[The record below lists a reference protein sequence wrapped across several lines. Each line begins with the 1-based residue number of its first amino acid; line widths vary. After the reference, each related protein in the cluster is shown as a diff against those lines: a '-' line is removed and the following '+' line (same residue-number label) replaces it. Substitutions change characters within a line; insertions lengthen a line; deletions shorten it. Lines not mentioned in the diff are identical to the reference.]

1 MSLIHLVRH
10 GQASAGTDNYDR
22 LSDIG
27 REQSRILGN
36 WWLSHG
42 FAPNLAF
49 HGSLE
54 RQRDTALISLQALAE
69 NTQIANIK
77 EHAGLNEYDHR
88 IIESHF
94 APDEVSYTPEA
105 MGFDDYFGI
114 ISRWRDNT
122 SNQPESS
129 LQAACEPWQEFKAR
143 GWNTV
148 QELTS
153 NGDEK
158 SESVFFTSGG
168 VIATLLA
175 TVLDLDFE
183 HTVDAI
189 WRIRNSSVTS
199 FQITNGHARLIEFN
213 SIAHL
218 QEQRKPHL
226 ITMI

>member
-27 REQSRILGN
+27 KEQSRILGN
-36 WWLSHG
+36 WWMSHG
-42 FAPNLAF
+42 FAPNIAF

-54 RQRDTALISLQALAE
+54 RQRDTARLSLQALAQ
-69 NTQIANIK
+69 NARIASVK

-94 APDEVSYTPEA
+94 APVEANYTPEA

-114 ISRWRDNT
+114 MSRWRDNK
-122 SNQPESS
+122 SDKAENMQ
-129 LQAACEPWQEFKAR
+129 QAACEPWRDFKAR

-153 NGDEK
+153 TGDKET
-158 SESVFFTSGG
+158 ESVFFTSGG
-168 VIATLLA
+168 VIATILA

-199 FQITNGHARLIEFN
+199 IQIIKGKARLIEFN